1 MRFKHLKY
9 LLKKNGVALTSHTI
23 LLTVVRKLWKKN
35 YGRPVFLEELQAT
48 RYFSKV
54 SLDINKIP
62 NSLRQVLP
70 AYSEICIFC
79 VLKNGPPEAVGKD
92 WS

>member
-1 MRFKHLKY
+1 MVSRQPHIQYY
-9 LLKKNGVALTSHTI
+9 LQLSENFE
-23 LLTVVRKLWKKN
+23 KKN

-79 VLKNGPPEAVGKD
+79 VLKNGPTEAVDKD
-92 WS
+92 